1 VSGHSFA
8 DVCRER
14 IFAPLGLRDT
24 YFEVPEAEWDRVVRR
39 PASFPGPHLNVRER
53 ITAAMPQGGLSSTAW
68 DLAVFGQAFLNG
80 GSYAGAQLLSTASVA
95 QMTHNQIP
103 GVPGSW
109 LGERVPEGY
118 RGLGWSVY
126 GPRRT
131 GRSPGQLSD
140 RAFGHGGA
148 GGSLL
153 CIDPELELVV
163 VWLSVGREEPP
174 ANQHA
179 FIDTLVDCTA
189 DR

>member
-1 VSGHSFA
+1 
-8 DVCRER
+8 
-14 IFAPLGLRDT
+14 
-24 YFEVPEAEWDRVVRR
+24 
-39 PASFPGPHLNVRER
+39 
-53 ITAAMPQGGLSSTAW
+53 MPQGGLSSTAW

-80 GSYAGAQLLSTASVA
+80 GSYAGAQLLTTASVA
-95 QMTHNQIP
+95 QMTRNQIP

-109 LGERVPEGY
+109 AGERVPEGF

-174 ANQHA
+174 MNQHQ
-179 FIDTLVDCTA
+179 FIDALVECPGEL
-189 DR
+189 